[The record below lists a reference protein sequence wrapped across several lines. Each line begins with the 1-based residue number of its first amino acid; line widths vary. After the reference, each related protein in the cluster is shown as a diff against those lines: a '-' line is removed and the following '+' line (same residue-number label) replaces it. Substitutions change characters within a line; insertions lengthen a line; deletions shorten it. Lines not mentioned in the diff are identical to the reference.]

1 MSINTP
7 KGQQLFGSIETQGM
21 SLKEYLFLFRRGHRL
36 IILSVVLIAL
46 IAIYYTFT
54 VNPVYKA
61 SSTILIVGPER
72 VETMFGM
79 GGQAEISNMNEM
91 LKSRSVAMGVVEE
104 LWNSEY
110 RNQLEIFGTRV
121 YRPKGERVRRMYRE
135 IISFGRYDPLNDIPA
150 EYNEPYSREIGGR
163 YVRHMQARIR
173 VSRKPDTELLDIT
186 CTSPFKGEAALLANT
201 FAEVFRKLDREWKA
215 EESFNTRSFLEDQIK
230 IKEAELKAAEDTLE
244 AFQEKEKIFSI
255 ESSAANILDK
265 AVEIEAILVES
276 QAEVN
281 IKTRE
286 QEYIQSRL
294 SEEEK
299 SLVDQL
305 QSSINSRL
313 LALRVE
319 IGKQE
324 AELIRS
330 VGLYGPE
337 HDAVKTQQSKI
348 DQLKR
353 NLDTETEA
361 LISQGLSVVDPL
373 KYREDLISQ
382 LFVPSAE
389 ISSLEARV
397 SEYERVLDQYNE
409 KLNQLP
415 SRQLQFSRLLR
426 DREVLSEI
434 YGFMRQK
441 LEESSISVASESGA
455 VRIIDRAIAPSG
467 ASSPDHVRNIIL
479 GLILGLGLGV
489 GIVLLREMLD
499 TTVRSIDYIERLGL
513 TLLGVIPK
521 VGQQYISRKKGR
533 LADTSAKN
541 TDSIGTLRKGTRESG
556 QQLRWRLITR
566 EDPKSPVSEAYRMIR
581 TNIMYSQAGDKI
593 KSIIVSSPGPGEGKS
608 TTITNLAI
616 TFANLGKKTLLVDT
630 DLRKP
635 VIHSI
640 FEFSKEPGLT
650 HYLTGQENDYTKLLH
665 KTEIENLY
673 VISSGITPPNPSE
686 LLGSSRMDELILALE
701 EEYDIVLFDS
711 PPIVAVTD
719 AVMVS
724 RKIKSFVLVVKAGQ
738 TSKETLQRAK
748 QALEGIET
756 PLSGVVLNGVTKDNS
771 SDTSYYYYQNYY
783 QYYGDNS

>member
-1 MSINTP
+1 M
-7 KGQQLFGSIETQGM
+7 
-21 SLKEYLFLFRRGHRL
+21 
-36 IILSVVLIAL
+36 
-46 IAIYYTFT
+46 
-54 VNPVYKA
+54 
-61 SSTILIVGPER
+61 
-72 VETMFGM
+72 
-79 GGQAEISNMNEM
+79 
-91 LKSRSVAMGVVEE
+91 
-104 LWNSEY
+104 
-110 RNQLEIFGTRV
+110 
-121 YRPKGERVRRMYRE
+121 
-135 IISFGRYDPLNDIPA
+135 
-150 EYNEPYSREIGGR
+150 
-163 YVRHMQARIR
+163 
-173 VSRKPDTELLDIT
+173 
-186 CTSPFKGEAALLANT
+186 
-201 FAEVFRKLDREWKA
+201 
-215 EESFNTRSFLEDQIK
+215 
-230 IKEAELKAAEDTLE
+230 
-244 AFQEKEKIFSI
+244 
-255 ESSAANILDK
+255 
-265 AVEIEAILVES
+265 
-276 QAEVN
+276 
-281 IKTRE
+281 
-286 QEYIQSRL
+286 
-294 SEEEK
+294 
-299 SLVDQL
+299 
-305 QSSINSRL
+305 
-313 LALRVE
+313 
-319 IGKQE
+319 
-324 AELIRS
+324 
-330 VGLYGPE
+330 GLYGPE

-382 LFVPSAE
+382 LFVLSAE

-581 TNIMYSQAGDKI
+581 TNIMYSHAGDKI